1 MQYCTSNIASIY
13 QVQRVSFLHQDDPL
27 YVRLHERFDKIERLI
42 DPKATME
49 AAERSAAKIHGL
61 EQSLASSAEIA
72 SASQPILQALA
83 RLEERMVAL
92 ENRPQGC
99 WAVS

>member
-1 MQYCTSNIASIY
+1 
-13 QVQRVSFLHQDDPL
+13 
-27 YVRLHERFDKIERLI
+27 
-42 DPKATME
+42 ME

-72 SASQPILQALA
+72 AASQPILQALA
-83 RLEERMVAL
+83 RMEERMIAL

-99 WAVS
+99 CVVS